1 MEYKLLIVD
10 DDLDTLK
17 LVGTTLERQNFEI
30 LAAKDGVQALQMARE
45 HKPDLIILDVM
56 MPNMD
61 GYEVTRQLRAD
72 PETSGIPII
81 LFTAKAQVGDK
92 VEGLDAGADDY
103 LTKPT
108 HPAELVARVR
118 AVLKRPKSSTPS
130 EEPAVVVSKTQN
142 KVIGMLSSKGGLG
155 VSTLAINMGVLL
167 NQHLKKSVI
176 IGEMRPGRGDISV
189 YLGYPSFQGLSEL
202 LRRKTEE
209 ITRAEVEKT
218 LVLHKPGVRLLLS
231 SFNPLDTDL
240 RGAAD
245 QMDMVVTRLSEIAD
259 YSILDLGVGLPA
271 SAQKALR
278 HCDLIF
284 VIVEANPH
292 TIVQTQSLLSGLKEI
307 GLPPE
312 RIKAVLLNRVR
323 MEQVLS
329 ANDVQKMLGVD
340 IAAMFTPAPE
350 LAHQAARANRT
361 IVEMEPDSFITQQI
375 YRLIGLLGEQEPS

>member
-1 MEYKLLIVD
+1 
-10 DDLDTLK
+10 
-17 LVGTTLERQNFEI
+17 
-30 LAAKDGVQALQMARE
+30 
-45 HKPDLIILDVM
+45 
-56 MPNMD
+56 
-61 GYEVTRQLRAD
+61 
-72 PETSGIPII
+72 
-81 LFTAKAQVGDK
+81 
-92 VEGLDAGADDY
+92 
-103 LTKPT
+103 
-108 HPAELVARVR
+108 
-118 AVLKRPKSSTPS
+118 VLKRPKSSTPS

>member
-130 EEPAVVVSKTQN
+130 AEPAVVVSKTQN